1 MANDAPDGPGSATA
15 SITVIDDEP
24 RRVRRPLD
32 LLRVVGLLF
41 VLAVLAGLGTIARD
55 TFQGANAD
63 IARLLG
69 EVPHLF
75 IHLFSL
81 VGAFCA
87 LALPIGLVGR
97 ELQRSHLRRLVEGL
111 LTGMLAI
118 GVVAGLNAAISAF
131 PDSSLHRALTVAGHG
146 SARPLDAYLAA
157 LFAFAVLIGI
167 GVEPRWRAAFWVGT
181 GLYVVS
187 AFIAGQGSVL
197 SLLASTTLGVFVAT
211 AVRYAGGSPNVR
223 PSAARIAAE
232 LNHRGQ
238 GLVRIERTTS
248 SDDYRTYIATDTAG
262 CRRLVVTL
270 DRDLV
275 ASGAISSIYRRLRL
289 RSDIALPA
297 AFNLERVAERRA
309 LLALAAEDAG
319 VLVPRLLAGVACGP
333 ECIALAYEDLEG
345 SSFDDATDAQYAELW
360 RSVAALHR
368 RRITHRGL
376 TMGRLLINSDGAVVL
391 PIINDGSVFATDVR
405 IRLDRAQLLVATA
418 LMIGAERAA
427 EVARSSLTEQEL
439 AACVPLLQPVA
450 LSRPIRAALKKH
462 PGLLDSLRDHLQL
475 QTPHELPAIRVE
487 RFRPR
492 TVITIVAAIAAGYV
506 LIGQLGS
513 IDLATV
519 FSSAQWA
526 WVPLAILASAITYV
540 AAAISLSGFVREKLK
555 LGRTVLAQVASSFV
569 GFITPPSVGGLAVN
583 LRYLRACGLPM
594 SGAATSVAVS
604 QVVNAVL
611 HALLL
616 TFFAAATGAGSHA
629 NLPIPSWVFIA
640 LGGLAVLVAI
650 LLAIP
655 VSRRWLL
662 ARTLPLVREA
672 TPRLVNLLSSPV
684 KLAQAIGGTLLL
696 NAAYIAA
703 LWFSVQA
710 FSGDLNVVPV
720 AVVYLAGAAVA
731 AVAPT
736 PGGLGAVEVTLSTG
750 LTAAGMPGAAA
761 VSAVLLYRIA
771 TYWLPVP
778 VGWLAM
784 RALEHRHAL

>member
-1 MANDAPDGPGSATA
+1 
-15 SITVIDDEP
+15 
-24 RRVRRPLD
+24 
-32 LLRVVGLLF
+32 
-41 VLAVLAGLGTIARD
+41 
-55 TFQGANAD
+55 
-63 IARLLG
+63 
-69 EVPHLF
+69 
-75 IHLFSL
+75 
-81 VGAFCA
+81 
-87 LALPIGLVGR
+87 
-97 ELQRSHLRRLVEGL
+97 
-111 LTGMLAI
+111 
-118 GVVAGLNAAISAF
+118 
-131 PDSSLHRALTVAGHG
+131 
-146 SARPLDAYLAA
+146 
-157 LFAFAVLIGI
+157 
-167 GVEPRWRAAFWVGT
+167 
-181 GLYVVS
+181 
-187 AFIAGQGSVL
+187 
-197 SLLASTTLGVFVAT
+197 
-211 AVRYAGGSPNVR
+211 
-223 PSAARIAAE
+223 
-232 LNHRGQ
+232 
-238 GLVRIERTTS
+238 
-248 SDDYRTYIATDTAG
+248 
-262 CRRLVVTL
+262 
-270 DRDLV
+270 
-275 ASGAISSIYRRLRL
+275 
-289 RSDIALPA
+289 
-297 AFNLERVAERRA
+297 
-309 LLALAAEDAG
+309 
-319 VLVPRLLAGVACGP
+319 
-333 ECIALAYEDLEG
+333 
-345 SSFDDATDAQYAELW
+345 
-360 RSVAALHR
+360 
-368 RRITHRGL
+368 
-376 TMGRLLINSDGAVVL
+376 
-391 PIINDGSVFATDVR
+391 VR

-418 LMIGAERAA
+418 LLIGAERAA

-450 LSRPIRAALKKH
+450 LSRPVRAALKKDS
-462 PGLLDSLRDHLQL
+462 GLLDSLRDHLQL
-475 QTPHELPAIRVE
+475 QKSHELPPIRVE

-513 IDLATV
+513 INLATV

-526 WVPLAILASAITYV
+526 WVPLVILASAITYV
-540 AAAISLSGFVREKLK
+540 AAAISLSGFVREKLR

-604 QVVNAVL
+604 QVVNAVV

-640 LGGLAVLVAI
+640 VGGLAVVVAI

-684 KLAQAIGGTLLL
+684 KLTQALGGTLLL

-703 LWFSVQA
+703 LWFSVEA
-710 FSGDLNVVPV
+710 FSGDLDVVPV

>member
-1 MANDAPDGPGSATA
+1 MANDAPDRTGSATA
-15 SITVIDDEP
+15 SIKVIDTEP

-32 LLRVVGLLF
+32 LLRVIGQVL
-41 VLAVLAGLGTIARD
+41 VLAVLGGLGTVARD
-55 TFQGANAD
+55 TVEGVNAD
-63 IARLLG
+63 ITRFIG
-69 EVPHLF
+69 DIPHVF
-75 IHLFSL
+75 IHMFSL
-81 VGAFCA
+81 LGAFCA
-87 LALPIGLVGR
+87 LALPIALVGR

-118 GVVAGLNAAISAF
+118 GVTAGLNAAINAV
-131 PDSSLHRALTVAGHG
+131 PTSSLHRALTVPGH
-146 SARPLDAYLAA
+146 SAARPLDAYLAA

-167 GVEPRWRAAFWVGT
+167 GVEPRWRATFWVGT
-181 GLYVVS
+181 VLYALS
-187 AFIAGQGSVL
+187 AFVAAQTTVL
-197 SLLASTTLGVFVAT
+197 SLVGSITLGVFVAT
-211 AVRYAGGSPNVR
+211 LVRYVGGSANVR
-223 PSAARIAAE
+223 PTASRIAKE
-232 LNHRGQ
+232 LNGRGQ
-238 GLVRIERTTS
+238 RLVRMERTTS
-248 SDDYRTYIATDTAG
+248 TDDYRTYVATDAAG
-262 CRRLVVTL
+262 CRRLVVAL

-275 ASGAISSIYRRLRL
+275 ASGAVYGIYRRLRL
-289 RSDIALPA
+289 RSDVALPA
-297 AFNLERVAERRA
+297 AFTLERVAERRA

-319 VLVPRLLAGVACGP
+319 VLVPHLLAGVSCGP
-333 ECIALAYEDLEG
+333 ECIALSYELIEG
-345 SSFDDATDAQYAELW
+345 SSFEDATDAQYAELW

-376 TMGRLLINSDGAVVL
+376 TMGRLVINADGAVVL
-391 PIINDGSVFATDVR
+391 PILYDGEVFATEVR
-405 IRLDRAQLLVATA
+405 IRLDRAQLLVTTAT
-418 LMIGAERAA
+418 LIGAERAV
-427 EVARSSLTEQEL
+427 EVARAALTEQEL
-439 AACVPLLQPVA
+439 TACLPLLQPIA
-450 LSRPIRAALKKH
+450 LSRSIRASLKKH
-462 PGLLDSLRDHLQL
+462 SGLLDALRDRL
-475 QTPHELPAIRVE
+475 QTKTSPELPPIRIE

-492 TVITIVAAIAAGYV
+492 TVITIVAAIVAGYV

-513 IDLATV
+513 VDLATV
-519 FSSAQWA
+519 FASAQWM
-526 WVPLAILASAITYV
+526 WVPLALVASALTYL
-540 AAAISLSGFVREKLK
+540 AAAISLSGFVREKLA
-555 LGRTVLAQVASSFV
+555 LGKTVLAQVAASFA

-616 TFFAAATGAGSHA
+616 TLFAAATGAGSHA

-640 LGGLAVLVAI
+640 VGGLAGVVAI

-655 VSRRWLL
+655 VTRRWFL

-672 TPRLVNLLSSPV
+672 TPRLVNLLSSPI

-710 FSGDLNVVPV
+710 FSGDLNLVPV

-761 VSAVLLYRIA
+761 VSAVLLFRIA

-778 VGWLAM
+778 AGWLAM
-784 RALEHRHAL
+784 HALERMHAL